1 MSIPFFDFFIFY
13 FHPIFPVKNQAIF
26 SVRAQNINIYKERRV
41 FMARR
46 FWALALGAALIF
58 GIWQFFKE
66 RKQGPTL
73 VSQICVEVGPEQ
85 YVYQDP
91 EKLSLVLNRL
101 RSLGQ
106 QYAPDRDP
114 EALDTQTVRI
124 TLVRSDG
131 SRQLYQLKPDRYI
144 RTGEGPWRQADP
156 KRIRKLDLLLQALP
170 GDVVL
175 AIQQTLVL

>member
-1 MSIPFFDFFIFY
+1 
-13 FHPIFPVKNQAIF
+13 
-26 SVRAQNINIYKERRV
+26 
-41 FMARR
+41 MARR

-131 SRQLYQLKPDRYI
+131 SRQLYNLTI
-144 RTGEGPWRQADP
+144 VE
-156 KRIRKLDLLLQALP
+156 LDNQK
-170 GDVVL
+170 
-175 AIQQTLVL
+175 